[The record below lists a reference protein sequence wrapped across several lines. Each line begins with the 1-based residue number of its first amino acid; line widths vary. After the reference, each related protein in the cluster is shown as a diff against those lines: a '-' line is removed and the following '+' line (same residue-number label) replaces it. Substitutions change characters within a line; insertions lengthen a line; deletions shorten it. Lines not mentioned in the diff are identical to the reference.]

1 MYQAFMLFIRRTI
14 GIVLLLIGLIGLFI
28 PLVPIWM
35 SLIPGIALLG
45 AKDPLIRSLHLKWLR
60 ILKSIK
66 HHKTPWIRHIGLMTY
81 TAYRR
86 MQQTAGTIME
96 RWAHY
101 TTKRSPEM

>member
-45 AKDPLIRSLHLKWLR
+45 AKDPLIRSLHLKMVTNPQ
-60 ILKSIK
+60 INQ
-66 HHKTPWIRHIGLMTY
+66 TPQNTVDSS
-81 TAYRR
+81 YRTHDIYCIPTHAADCR
-86 MQQTAGTIME
+86 Y
-96 RWAHY
+96 H
-101 TTKRSPEM
+101 P